1 MSAPGRRRFASGRT
15 RLVLMALAALFIL
28 SVAWW
33 LASAYVEHEHAAV
46 VVQWRARL
54 TAMADDR
61 QRAIEGWIAERQD
74 DTSII
79 ANYLTTQYLVADRR
93 SGPYPFPGDEHRLP
107 RQRQRSRAGVAE
119 GAHRSGHVGTVFV
132 RPSAPARGQLHVQ
145 RGAERRGAV
154 GACATCGGSTG
165 LFGRRLGELELWSG
179 RHRPWNADHTIDAT
193 PGRQGGGSECGPNL
207 QAGQVI

>member
-1 MSAPGRRRFASGRT
+1 
-15 RLVLMALAALFIL
+15 MALAALFIL

-79 ANYLTTQYLVADRR
+79 ANYLTTQYLVAGRR
-93 SGPYPFPGDEHRLP
+93 SGPYPFPGDEHSLP
-107 RQRQRSRAGVAE
+107 RQRQRGRAGVAE

-145 RGAERRGAV
+145 RGAERRGAARWAPAQRV
-154 GACATCGGSTG
+154 A
-165 LFGRRLGELELWSG
+165 GRRGCLGVGSASWSYGADAIDHGTPTIRSTPLLAG
-179 RHRPWNADHTIDAT
+179 REVAVSAVRIY
-193 PGRQGGGSECGPNL
+193 RQVKSYRGGT
-207 QAGQVI
+207 